1 MLKEMKSG
9 KAGKDHSKLDF
20 QTKCVHSGI
29 DEYEY
34 GSVVP
39 PIYQTSTFKF
49 KSAQHG
55 ASLFAGEEKG
65 YIYTRML
72 NPTIEAMEN
81 AIAELEGGHKA
92 LGCASGMAASHTIFA
107 SLLNAGD
114 HVVCSAA
121 VYGPTTTLLNT
132 VMKRFGVET
141 TFVDSAVT
149 ENVKNALKV
158 NTKVVYIET
167 PGNPTLCISDLEAIS
182 KIAHKHGA
190 KVVVDNTFM
199 SPALQNPIAL
209 GTDVVMHSL
218 TKFLNGHA
226 DVVGGI
232 IVVKDEDTYLHFRKT
247 LNQLGGVIDP
257 FNSFLVH
264 RGLKTLGLRMQ
275 KHCENAQ
282 KIAEWL
288 EKHPFVKTIRYPG
301 LKSHPHYQIG
311 QQQQK
316 GSGGMITFEVEG
328 GLEAGKILMN
338 SVRLCQLAVSLG
350 GVETLIQHPASMTH
364 FSMGKEARI
373 AGGITDGL
381 VRISVG
387 IENADDLIADLEQAL
402 EKVKEADLTS
412 KLTFV

>member
-1 MLKEMKSG
+1 MKHT
-9 KAGKDHSKLDF
+9 KDVDF
-20 QTKCVHSGI
+20 QTKCVHSGVG
-29 DEYEY
+29 EYEY
-34 GSVVP
+34 GAVVP

-92 LGCASGMAASHTIFA
+92 LGCASGMAAIHTIFA
-107 SLLNAGD
+107 SLLSAGD

-121 VYGPTTTLLNT
+121 VYGPTITLLNT
-132 VMKRFGVET
+132 IMKKFGVET
-141 TFVDSAVT
+141 TSVDSSDIDAV
-149 ENVKNALKV
+149 KKAIKP
-158 NTKVVYIET
+158 NTKVIYVET
-167 PGNPTLCISDLEAIS
+167 PGNPTLCISDLTQIS
-182 KIAHKHGA
+182 KLAKSVNA

-199 SPALQNPIAL
+199 SPALQNPLML

-232 IVVKDEDTYLHFRKT
+232 IVVKDEETYKSFRKV

-264 RGLKTLGLRMQ
+264 RGLKTLAIRME
-275 KHCENAQ
+275 KHCRNAQ

-288 EKHPFVKTIRYPG
+288 EKHPLVKEIRFPG
-301 LKSHPHYQIG
+301 LKSHPNYELG
-311 QQQQK
+311 QKQHK
-316 GSGGMITFEVEG
+316 APGGMIKFEIEG
-328 GLEAGKILMN
+328 GMEAGRLLMN
-338 SVRLCQLAVSLG
+338 SVKLCQLAVSLG
-350 GVETLIQHPASMTH
+350 GVESLIQHPASMTH
-364 FSMGKEARI
+364 FSMGKEARV

-381 VRISVG
+381 VRLSVG
-387 IENADDLIADLEQAL
+387 IENAADLIADLEQAL
-402 EKVKEADLTS
+402 GKVEKATLVEESA
-412 KLTFV
+412 F

>member
-1 MLKEMKSG
+1 MKN
-9 KAGKDHSKLDF
+9 HSKLDF
-20 QTKCVHSGI
+20 NTKCVHSGI

-81 AIAELEGGHKA
+81 AIAELEGGYKA

-107 SLLNAGD
+107 SLLKTGD

-132 VMKRFGVET
+132 VMEKFGINT
-141 TFVDSAVT
+141 TFVDTSDS
-149 ENVKNALKV
+149 ENVRNALQE
-158 NTKVVYIET
+158 NTKVVYVET
-167 PGNPTLCISDLEAIS
+167 PGNPTLCISDLDAIS
-182 KIAHKHGA
+182 NVVHNHGA
-190 KVVVDNTFM
+190 KLVVDNTFM

-209 GTDVVMHSL
+209 GADVVMHSL

-232 IVVKDEDTYLHFRKT
+232 IVVKDEDTYKHFRKT

-288 EKHPFVKTIRYPG
+288 EINPIVKTIRYPG

-311 QQQQK
+311 QNQQK
-316 GSGGMITFEVEG
+316 GPGGMITFEVEG

-338 SVRLCQLAVSLG
+338 SVKLCQLAVSLG

-373 AGGITDGL
+373 TGGITDGL

-387 IENADDLIADLEQAL
+387 IENADDLIADLEQAF
-402 EKVKEADLTS
+402 EKVKEANLVEETA
-412 KLTFV
+412 